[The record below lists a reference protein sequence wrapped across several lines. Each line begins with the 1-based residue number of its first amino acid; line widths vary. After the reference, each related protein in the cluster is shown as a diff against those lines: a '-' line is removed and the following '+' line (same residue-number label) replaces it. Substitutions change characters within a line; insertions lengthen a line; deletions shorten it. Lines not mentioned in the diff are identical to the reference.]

1 MGLKGRIM
9 ELIRRGDNDGLE
21 RLAEAE
27 PRVAR
32 HLLGR
37 LWDVDES
44 TRAMAAK
51 ALGVIAEAHPDLGLE
66 VTRRLMWAL
75 NDESAMNGVYGLAA
89 LGEIGQHNPTLFAPF
104 AGPMAAYL
112 WDDGL
117 RLGILKALAQI
128 HDEAPE
134 ITMDIRDLVER
145 FADPGCPGE
154 YELVRRILGE
164 KGEYD
169 EA

>member
-9 ELIRRGDNDGLE
+9 ELIRRGDSDGLE
-21 RLAEAE
+21 RLAESE

-37 LWDVDES
+37 LWDTDETS
-44 TRAMAAK
+44 RLMSAK
-51 ALGVIAEAHPDLGLE
+51 ALGAVAEAHPELGLE

-89 LGEIGQHNPTLFAPF
+89 LGEIGRRNSGLFAPF

-117 RLGILKALAQI
+117 RLEILRALACV
-128 HDEAPE
+128 HEVAPE
-134 ITMDIRDLVER
+134 VTAEIRDMIEEY
-145 FADPGCPGE
+145 ADSVHPE
-154 YELVRRILGE
+154 ENELVHRMIGK
-164 KGEYD
+164 KGEEYD
-169 EA
+169 A